1 MISFIIKRV
10 LLLIPILFFVSIIVF
25 CILRFGNNDPAMSYL
40 RLSNIPPTDEA
51 LVQARKELNLDKPI
65 LSQYTDWFLK
75 AIRLDFGKSY
85 VTKQPVIN
93 DILYYLPATLQLTF
107 VSLLLT
113 IMISI
118 SLGVLSARHPNS
130 IIDNIGRCISFFGVS
145 MPNFFLG
152 FLLVYFFS
160 VTFHLLPPMGKTGIQ
175 HFILPSITLSLM
187 SIAILIRFVRT
198 NMIEEMNHRYI
209 LYARARGVTEGR
221 ITWRHQFKSGM
232 IPIITVL
239 GMHLGELLGGA
250 VVVETIFAWPGVGR
264 YAVSAIY
271 NRDFPVI
278 ECFLLIMTIIF
289 VLCNLIVDIL
299 YAWIDPRVRYSTGGS
314 K

>member
-1 MISFIIKRV
+1 MISFIIKRI
-10 LLLIPILFFVSIIVF
+10 LLLIPILFVVSIFVF
-25 CILRFGNNDPAMSYL
+25 CILRIGNNDPAMSYL

-51 LVQARKELNLDKPI
+51 LKEARKELNLDKPI
-65 LSQYTDWFLK
+65 VDQYIEWFAK
-75 AIRLDFGKSY
+75 AIRLDFGRSY
-85 VTKQPVIN
+85 VTKRIVID

-113 IMISI
+113 ILISI
-118 SLGVLSARHPNS
+118 PFGVFSARFPNS
-130 IIDNIGRCISFFGVS
+130 AIDNIGRGISFFGVS

-152 FLLVYFFS
+152 FLMVYFFS
-160 VTFHLLPPMGKTGIQ
+160 VTLHLLPPMGKGGIR
-175 HFILPSITLSLM
+175 HFILPSITLSMM

-209 LYARARGVTEGR
+209 LYAKARGVTERR
-221 ITWRHQFKSGM
+221 ITWMHQFKSSL
-232 IPIITVL
+232 IPVITVL

-289 VLCNLIVDIL
+289 VLCNLLVDIL
-299 YAWIDPRVRYSTGGS
+299 YAWIDPRVRYSTGVI